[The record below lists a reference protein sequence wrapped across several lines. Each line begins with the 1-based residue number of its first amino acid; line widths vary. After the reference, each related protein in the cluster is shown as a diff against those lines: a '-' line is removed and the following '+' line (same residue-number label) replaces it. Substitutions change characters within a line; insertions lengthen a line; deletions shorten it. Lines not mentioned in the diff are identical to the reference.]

1 MLSDPP
7 AASTTLADA
16 AYVTRDSG
24 ATPAPDVHVEGSA
37 NVAADTPVLPT
48 LASVDVVPTTPPP
61 IKVQPSSTTVLLQ
74 SLVEPQSMLTPTV
87 APLKSSV
94 APFQP
99 LLVCA
104 VLASVKVTPERVL
117 TPLLL

>member
-1 MLSDPP
+1 MD
-7 AASTTLADA
+7 
-16 AYVTRDSG
+16 VTRDSG
-24 ATPAPDVHVEGSA
+24 ATPAPDAHVEESA
-37 NVAADTPVLPT
+37 NVAAETPASPT

-61 IKVQPSSTTVLLQ
+61 LKVQPSSTTVLLQ
-74 SLVEPQSMLTPTV
+74 SLVAEPQSMLTPTV

-104 VLASVKVTPERVL
+104 VLASVKVTPESVL
-117 TPLLL
+117 IPLLL